1 MISVTPP
8 TVPELDPGFVPAVLW
23 NQAYR
28 QAVSENPGS
37 RDLKIAV
44 IRPGGRKWIY
54 STRILPQS
62 VYHEADTLVYCERLV
77 KFLLW
82 AWGGSKVQLAG
93 APEVAIQLQHIY
105 SAKGIRAFDYEFM
118 GDSCFRSGFSIE
130 MVDSLESADVS
141 ATSESLIKEI
151 PGNRIGFDLGG
162 SDRKCA
168 AIKDGEVVF
177 SEEVKWSPYFESDP
191 DYHYSGI
198 LDSLQRAAKHL
209 PSVDAI
215 GGSAAGIYIDNEP
228 RVGSLYRG
236 VSSEDFNRE
245 LRPVF
250 RRLAEEFGNVPFEV
264 ANDGDVTALAGA
276 MMVQDY
282 PVLGISMGT
291 SLAAGYIN
299 EQGALTGWLNELAFV
314 PVDYRP
320 GAPADEWSGDVGCG
334 VQYFSQQAVG
344 RLLESSGIQLDKD
357 MPLPEKLEWVQQQ
370 LAQGDERIAPI
381 YRSIGTY
388 LGYTIPHFA
397 EFYSL
402 KHLLILGRVSSGP
415 GGEIILEQARNVLHN
430 EFPDLSDKVKFQKPD
445 ETTKRHGQ
453 AIAAASLPTL

>member
-1 MISVTPP
+1 MIQVAP
-8 TVPELDPGFVPAVLW
+8 VFKAELDPGFVPAVLW
-23 NQAYR
+23 NKAYR
-28 QAVSENPGS
+28 RKVEQNPMA
-37 RDLKIAV
+37 RDMLIG
-44 IRPGGRKWIY
+44 IERPGGRKWIF
-54 STRILPQS
+54 SARILPQS
-62 VYHEADTLVYCERLV
+62 AYNDPDTLVYCERLV

-82 AWGGSKVQLAG
+82 AWGGSKVQIAG
-93 APEVAIQLQHIY
+93 APDVAIQLQHIY
-105 SAKGIRAFDYEFM
+105 SARGMRAFDYQFM
-118 GDSCFRSGFSIE
+118 GESCFRASFKVEIAE
-130 MVDSLESADVS
+130 SLEKDDSAV
-141 ATSESLIKEI
+141 AENPLLNEI

-168 AIKDGEVVF
+168 AIMDGKVVF
-177 SEEVKWSPYFESDP
+177 STEVKWNPYFESNP
-191 DYHYSGI
+191 EYHYAGI
-198 LDSLQRAAKHL
+198 LDSLEQAARHL

-236 VSSEDFNRE
+236 VSSEDFDQQ
-245 LRPVF
+245 LRPIF
-250 RRLAEEFGNVPFEV
+250 KRLAEKFGNVPFEV

-276 MMVQDY
+276 MMVKDY
-282 PVLGISMGT
+282 PVLGIAMGT

-299 EQGALTGWLNELAFV
+299 ERGALTGWLNELAFV

-344 RLLESSGIQLDKD
+344 RLLKASAVELAQD
-357 MPLPEKLEWVQQQ
+357 MPLPERLEWVQQRMEE
-370 LAQGDERIAPI
+370 GDERIPPI
-381 YRSIGTY
+381 YRTIGTY
-388 LGYTIPHFA
+388 LGYTIPHFGD
-397 EFYSL
+397 FYSL

-415 GGEIILEQARNVLHN
+415 GGEIILEQARKVLDA
-430 EFPDLSDKVKFQKPD
+430 EFSALSQTVKFQIPD